1 MMNQYNVSYLS
12 KILCLKAEI
21 SYRPFSVISKNII
34 KQYYIDVEYK
44 DIGSIVKTRHKTD
57 NAITVFQIFNES
69 NIKYSPIEYDYGEPI
84 IITANLQQGHNKIPI
99 NMLYVDT
106 VESDMFPV
114 FSRLNKNE
122 TRIISDILHSED
134 KKEPSLRLP
143 KVADTELSV
152 KILYHKDYPL
162 KYVRYYKNNI
172 MTGLEFIDRVVV
184 ITS

>member
-21 SYRPFSVISKNII
+21 LYRPFSVISKNIL
-34 KQYYIDVEYK
+34 KHYYIDVEYK

-57 NAITVFQIFNES
+57 NIITVFQIFNES
-69 NIKYSPIEYDYGEPI
+69 NIKYVPVEYDYGEPI
-84 IITANLQQGHNKIPI
+84 IITSSLQQGHNKIPI
-99 NMLYVDT
+99 NVLYIDT

-114 FSRLNKNE
+114 FSRVDKSDSK
-122 TRIISDILHSED
+122 IISDILQSEN

-143 KVADTELSV
+143 KVADTELSI

-172 MTGLEFIDRVVV
+172 MTGIEFMDRAV
-184 ITS
+184 IATS